1 MKHIEFFDCSKETDM
16 VKAEGILK
24 NKEVKKSDTVN
35 FPYLMLIWDD

>member
-24 NKEVKKSDTVN
+24 NKVVTKNDTVM
-35 FPYLMLIWDD
+35 FPYLLLIWDE